1 MNLFNF
7 YISNIINNNIY
18 YIFILGFI
26 YICYR
31 FKINYYDPFLQ
42 MDITFNKKYFLLL
55 VLTIIKS
62 LNKIIHFIKIVHYI
76 AIF

>member
-7 YISNIINNNIY
+7 YISNIINN
-18 YIFILGFI
+18 IFILGFI